1 MDIEGSVAPGFERV
15 RDTFAS
21 FWLES
26 ELGASV
32 CAYHQGEKVVDLWA
46 GYKDAAREDPW
57 LADTLVNVYSTTKGL
72 AALAVAVLYD
82 EGSID
87 YTAPVA
93 QYWPEFGAAGKSKV
107 TVAELLA
114 HKAGVSAVDQTLAVE
129 DLYNWQKMTNLI
141 AAQAPLWS
149 PGKASGYHAVTWG
162 YLPGE
167 LIKRITGESLGAYFR
182 RKIGEPLQA
191 DCYIGLPDAEHD
203 RCATLNGPNRARR
216 NFDSTLAPKEKQS
229 PTLHPPQDQTSSD
242 LYKQSMLNPV
252 IAPFR
257 HACSP
262 EWRRAEIA
270 ASNGHASA
278 RGLAKIYAA
287 LSMQGELSGTSI
299 LSSGAIDAATLSEV
313 ETSKDLVM
321 NSVIRRSRGFILNT
335 DDNYGP
341 NSKAF
346 GHNGTGG
353 STAFADRENSVSL
366 AYVMNQMLSNSLTE
380 PRANRLT
387 HALFQCIRK

>member
-1 MDIEGSVAPGFERV
+1 
-15 RDTFAS
+15 
-21 FWLES
+21 
-26 ELGASV
+26 
-32 CAYHQGEKVVDLWA
+32 
-46 GYKDAAREDPW
+46 
-57 LADTLVNVYSTTKGL
+57 
-72 AALAVAVLYD
+72 
-82 EGSID
+82 
-87 YTAPVA
+87 
-93 QYWPEFGAAGKSKV
+93 
-107 TVAELLA
+107 
-114 HKAGVSAVDQTLAVE
+114 
-129 DLYNWQKMTNLI
+129 LYNWQKMTNLI
-141 AAQAPLWS
+141 ATQAPLWS

-252 IAPFR
+252 IAPFK

-299 LSSGAIDAATLSEV
+299 LSSGAIDAATLPEV
-313 ETSKDLVM
+313 ETSTDLVM

-335 DDNYGP
+335 DGNYGP

-353 STAFADRENSVSL
+353 STAFADRENGVSL

-387 HALFQCIRK
+387 HALFQCIKQ